1 VVVAVIVLEVDSVL
15 VRRWWD
21 GRVGENDDGGTL
33 LALLLVV
40 EVSMLATD
48 DMIWVDLVWRDVDER
63 NCLVVVEVV
72 IDVGKPFT
80 YPFLRL
86 LLPLN
91 GIISLIVVV
100 VHVVQTRQTDDPRGG
115 LLLSARSSDVEL
127 IE

>member
-1 VVVAVIVLEVDSVL
+1 
-15 VRRWWD
+15 
-21 GRVGENDDGGTL
+21 
-33 LALLLVV
+33 
-40 EVSMLATD
+40 ML
-48 DMIWVDLVWRDVDER
+48 
-63 NCLVVVEVV
+63 
-72 IDVGKPFT
+72 GKPFM